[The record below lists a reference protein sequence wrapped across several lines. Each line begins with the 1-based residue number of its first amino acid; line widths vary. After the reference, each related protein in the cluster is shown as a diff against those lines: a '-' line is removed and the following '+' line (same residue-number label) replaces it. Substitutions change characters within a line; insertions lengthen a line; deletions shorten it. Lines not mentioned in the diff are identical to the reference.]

1 MKNQMQNRKTF
12 KHFIF
17 LFILSIGFSK
27 AYSAFNQIREERIEN
42 ENQSKVEAVSEQD
55 LSYPLPG
62 YDEDTN
68 ILEVQS
74 IHKYELDSMK
84 GLAECDILHMD
95 IYKSDIEKF
104 LDSEVDG
111 WNPGNWTK
119 TDTRYWVVKYEDGTT
134 SYRNELEYYSRINTQ
149 TKFFIRIEI
158 DAVSERVH
166 NIHYY
171 LPYLENSKKAYT
183 DTLTWLGIE
192 SSKSENIYI
201 KMMDQIYKM
210 EDNKRIAYDTQGYQ
224 LFISEQE
231 FSGNGEVDN
240 AYSMSIVPTQE
251 Y

>member
-1 MKNQMQNRKTF
+1 MKNRKTL
-12 KHFIF
+12 KIFIF
-17 LFILSIGFSK
+17 LFVLSIGFRE
-27 AYSAFNQIREERIEN
+27 AYFSFDKIKEEKIEN
-42 ENQSKVEAVSEQD
+42 ENQSKVEAFSEHG

-62 YDEDTN
+62 HDEDTN
-68 ILEVQS
+68 ILEVRS

-84 GLAECDILHMD
+84 DLTECDNLHMD
-95 IYKSDIEKF
+95 IYKSDVEEF
-104 LDSEVDG
+104 LDSKVGG

-119 TDTRYWVVKYEDGTT
+119 TDTRYWVVEYEDGTR
-134 SYRNELEYYSRINTQ
+134 SYRNELEYYSSINTQ
-149 TKFFIRIEI
+149 TKFFVRIEI

-171 LPYLENSKKAYT
+171 LPYEENSKKAYT

-192 SSKSENIYI
+192 NSESENIYT
-201 KMMDQIYKM
+201 KMMDAIYKM
-210 EDNKRIAYDTQGYQ
+210 EDNKRIAYDTYGYQ

-240 AYSMSIVPTQE
+240 AYSMSIVPNHK